1 MMNSLKASALV
12 LLIISSAF
20 AAHAQVPLTRV
31 NYDEF
36 ESYFMKPGES
46 EKDFKSRYLVTNQTI
61 VGIPDER
68 IEYVL
73 KTENYAKD
81 KFASSKPFVI
91 NRPRLALPENTFSKL
106 TLRGN
111 SFPDG
116 IRFSHD
122 TLKAL
127 IIEDNDFGIPVV
139 AVINCRFD
147 VLEIKAPIFLL
158 MVNSTVRDLKL
169 DVGLYEIPDSSKFAG
184 MSGIVVIDSN
194 KIEDFN
200 FSIHEENNNFEL
212 VQITNN
218 IFQQS
223 ASKKRTPGDR
233 LVDSNAV
240 LFNQVISGGTIN
252 QPFSHLEFINNQIE
266 SNPGTGFKFEGYYS
280 NLSVLYNVF
289 NQPTSFSSIV
299 ASEKFRLIG
308 NDFNKQ
314 ISFSQT
320 IFSEFRNELNW
331 NQFKTGELCSFEY
344 PHSFTNDKALLEKL
358 GNSKWIYTGR
368 ETSDIELNDNFDQ
381 LVSSYV
387 QLFHIYKSRED
398 VESANACYAKMKE
411 VETRKWEYRYNQQKS
426 FESFFRWQLNSF
438 LSYFTDY
445 GTNPAKAVVKS
456 GWVIL
461 LFSIFYIFFPSDWDI
476 TSRSQFLQNI
486 KNLASKNREKSFPM
500 ALLFIVYIGFVNII
514 NALTLSMNAF
524 TTLGFGDIPTHG
536 AARYVTII
544 EGLIGW
550 FLLTI
555 FSVSLINQVLG

>member
-1 MMNSLKASALV
+1 MMKTLKASALV
-12 LLIISSAF
+12 LLIITSAF

-31 NYDEF
+31 NYDEY
-36 ESYFMKPGES
+36 ESYFMSLGEQ
-46 EKDFKSRYLVTNQTI
+46 EKDFKNRYLIQNQEI
-61 VGIPDER
+61 IGEPDER
-68 IEYVL
+68 IEYIGQ
-73 KTENYAKD
+73 TENYARD
-81 KFASSKPFVI
+81 KFASTTKFSI
-91 NRPRLALPENTFSKL
+91 ERPRLDLPSNTFSKL

-111 SFPDG
+111 KFPKG

-122 TLKAL
+122 TLKSL
-127 IIEDNDFGIPVV
+127 IIEENEFGIPVL
-139 AVINCRFD
+139 AIINCKFD
-147 VLEIKAPIFLL
+147 VLEVNSPMMFI
-158 MVNSTVRDLKL
+158 MVNSTVREFRLNIGYHK
-169 DVGLYEIPDSSKFAG
+169 IADSSFFADVAG
-184 MSGIVVIDSN
+184 RFILDSN
-194 KIEDFN
+194 RIESIYFSIIED
-200 FSIHEENNNFEL
+200 NNDFE
-212 VQITNN
+212 VAQITNN
-218 IFQQS
+218 EFGMIP
-223 ASKKRTPGDR
+223 SKRRELGDL
-233 LVDSNAV
+233 LVDENAV
-240 LFNQVISGGTIN
+240 LFHQVISGGTIN
-252 QPFSHLEFINNQIE
+252 QPFSHLEFINNKVE
-266 SNPGTGFKFEGYYS
+266 ANPGTGIKFDGYFS
-280 NLSVLYNVF
+280 NLSVLYNSF
-289 NQPTSFSSIV
+289 DQPTDFSSLV
-299 ASEKFRLIG
+299 ASEKLRLIG
-308 NDFNKQ
+308 NEFNKE

-344 PHSFTNDKALLEKL
+344 PHLFTNDEALLKKL

-411 VETRKWEYRYNQQKS
+411 VETRKWEYRYQQQKS

-486 KNLASKNREKSFPM
+486 KNLASKNREKSFIM
-500 ALLFIVYIGFVNII
+500 ALLFIIYIGFVNII